1 MSSMRAVE
9 TKMVTLYRR
18 IADLTLGHCKQTCR
32 NIGSCCSPEYCY
44 LTIEIARDEW
54 GTELP
59 KTEHPTLPLLSL
71 TGECTAPPHMRPLCS
86 LHSCDIANLGH
97 FRSDVALTDKYFRLR
112 REIDRLEFV
121 RFEEKNS
128 DKIADSQEA

>member
-44 LTIEIARDEW
+44 RRSNRQAPARCCRSEIACR
-54 GTELP
+54 G
-59 KTEHPTLPLLSL
+59 LS
-71 TGECTAPPHMRPLCS
+71 G
-86 LHSCDIANLGH
+86 
-97 FRSDVALTDKYFRLR
+97 
-112 REIDRLEFV
+112 
-121 RFEEKNS
+121 
-128 DKIADSQEA
+128 